1 MEEKKKMVIKKETMF
16 LGEVATPKE
25 VTIVMQA
32 KKITQIITRVSL
44 IDYLFNIVPNYFIYL
59 KTLLDINMSYYLQIP
74 SHRMMRLVM
83 MMNHS
88 CLITWMRWIHRILW
102 ITM

>member
-44 IDYLFNIVPNYFIYL
+44 IDYLFNIYQIYIKFRFIYL
-59 KTLLDINMSYYLQIP
+59 KKLLDVNMSYYLQIP

-88 CLITWMRWIHRILW
+88 CLIT
-102 ITM
+102 

>member
-32 KKITQIITRVSL
+32 KKITPIIMRVRL
-44 IDYLFNIVPNYFIYL
+44 IHCFFNIVPN
-59 KTLLDINMSYYLQIP
+59 
-74 SHRMMRLVM
+74 
-83 MMNHS
+83 
-88 CLITWMRWIHRILW
+88 
-102 ITM
+102 

>member
-44 IDYLFNIVPNYFIYL
+44 IDYLFNIYQIYIEIVSFILRNY
-59 KTLLDINMSYYLQIP
+59 
-74 SHRMMRLVM
+74 
-83 MMNHS
+83 
-88 CLITWMRWIHRILW
+88 
-102 ITM
+102 